1 MINELVF
8 VLFPGSGYYLF
19 CAIGTKKGSKPM
31 KTKRLWA
38 MLLAMSMVL
47 ALLTACGGAEST
59 PAAAS
64 QAQSSVQQSAADET
78 EAPAPA
84 ENQAEAAGDSA
95 AEPEEA
101 AYAPIE
107 YPLEEGGSFTYYMI
121 KDLGQ
126 ASSLDSWNDHP
137 MLQVIQEKT
146 GISLELQAV
155 SQTNGSDMMNL
166 MLASGDYPDMIE
178 SMSYATGFAAAMD
191 DDIVLEVTDLLAEY
205 APDYYKLLTDEPAYK
220 KAITTDDGRIGIFA
234 SITEGS
240 RGPSDGLMVNQDW
253 LDECGLEAPVTFDD
267 MEQVLTAFKN
277 KYDLTDPLYMV
288 GDGILDND
296 ELSASFGVALKFNS
310 ITGEGGFY
318 VDEDG
323 QIKFGYT
330 QQGFE
335 DYVTLMHDWYAKGLL
350 SSDFLSNTTDYMN
363 DDLIGEIASQATGIF
378 SRGDGLIDML
388 RNISGSNLVALADP
402 VVEEGDIIHM
412 GNGEPMP
419 STAQGVVITT
429 GCEEPELCCQFLNW
443 WYTEDGFLAGT
454 YGQEGVSFEFDENGD
469 PQYTELMTS
478 TEGTTLSSQKIDY
491 CGPIQLLIDG
501 TTPESSFSEIA
512 QEAPVI
518 WGSNKDGA
526 YDIPDAVELTAE
538 EGDDFNTYFS
548 DIATL
553 CRQYTVQFITGDKD
567 LSQVAAFQAQ
577 LEEMGV
583 QDCCDIYQAALDR
596 YNQR

>member
-1 MINELVF
+1 MIIN
-8 VLFPGSGYYLF
+8 
-19 CAIGTKKGSKPM
+19 
-31 KTKRLWA
+31 RLTGL
-38 MLLAMSMVL
+38 LLAMAMVL
-47 ALLTACGGAEST
+47 TMLSGCGGEEST
-59 PAAAS
+59 SSQQTSSTTQTTAQESEETTAAAEEG
-64 QAQSSVQQSAADET
+64 SVAET
-78 EAPAPA
+78 
-84 ENQAEAAGDSA
+84 SA
-95 AEPEEA
+95 AETVEA
-101 AYAPIE
+101 ADYEPIT
-107 YPLEEGGSFTYYMI
+107 YPLEETTSFTYYMI

-126 ASSLDSWNDHP
+126 ASNLASWNDHP

-178 SMSYATGFAAAMD
+178 SMSYSTGFAAAMD
-191 DDIVLEVTDLLAEY
+191 DDIVLEITDMIEEY
-205 APDYYKLLTDEPAYK
+205 APDYNKLLTENPDYK
-220 KAITTDDGRIGIFA
+220 KSITTDDGRIGIFA
-234 SITEGS
+234 SITQGS
-240 RGPSDGLMVNQDW
+240 RGPSDGLMINQDW

-267 MEQVLTAFKN
+267 MEEVLTAFKN
-277 KYDLTDPLYMV
+277 KYTLTNPLYLV
-288 GDGILDND
+288 GDGVLDND
-296 ELSASFGVALKFNS
+296 QLSASFGVALKFNS

-323 QIKFGYT
+323 TVQFGYT
-330 QQGFE
+330 QEGFE
-335 DYVTLMHDWYAKGLL
+335 EYVTLMHDWYEKGLL

-363 DDLIGEIASQATGIF
+363 DDLIGEIASQSVGIF

-402 VVEEGDIIHM
+402 VVNEGDTIHL
-412 GNGEPMP
+412 GNAEPLP
-419 STAQGVVITT
+419 STNQGVVVTT
-429 GCEEPELCCQFLNW
+429 GCDEPELCCQFLNW

-469 PQYTELMTS
+469 PQYTEMMTS

-491 CGPIQLLIDG
+491 CGPLQLLIDG
-501 TTPESSFSEIA
+501 TTPEASYSEVA

-526 YDIPDAVELTAE
+526 YEIPDAVELTAD
-538 EGDDFNTYFS
+538 EGDEFNTYFS

-553 CRQYTVQFITGDKD
+553 CRQYTVQFITGDAD
-567 LSQVAAFQAQ
+567 LSEVASFQAQ

-583 QDCCDIYQAALDR
+583 QNCCDIYQAALDR